1 MLASSLVRNAGAL
14 VFSCLALAT
23 TANAQGYAGPFV
35 PHVGQQITTTFTNDF
50 GSDADSVTIIEAVSR
65 DFVRLSYSST
75 RGISVQRDIA
85 IADRETAETY
95 VLGYAPR
102 MPVMISGTTSL
113 GISAAVLGRLR
124 STGSAPLTL
133 IYSPQL
139 DRIDCILTA
148 EGVDVKV
155 PMIVEDR
162 IFELPAVTARVACGE
177 GERRGTG
184 RLIFA
189 NDVNNP
195 ILIESFLNFS
205 WEERPRTERVTRVV
219 AGRGL
224 HRDMVQSLNALGAYD
239 VYGLH
244 FNFDDAGLR
253 PDTDQL
259 VREIA
264 QMLIENPN
272 WVIQIAGHTDSVGG
286 ADYNQRLSTARAA
299 SVRLALIDQG
309 IAPGRLTSLGYG
321 DTRPRAGNDTLAGRA
336 INRRVEF
343 RRLDR

>member
-1 MLASSLVRNAGAL
+1 MSLAFLLPAGAACFL
-14 VFSCLALAT
+14 QLAISSIAH
-23 TANAQGYAGPFV
+23 AQGYAGPFV
-35 PHVGQQITTTFTNDF
+35 PHAGQQITTYFTNDF
-50 GSDADSVTIIEAVSR
+50 GRDADSVTMIEAVSG
-65 DFVRLSYSST
+65 DVVRLNYTST
-75 RGISVQRDIA
+75 RGLSVIRDIA

-102 MPVMISGTTSL
+102 MPVMIPGTTSL
-113 GISAAVLGRLR
+113 GISGAVLTRLR

-133 IYSPQL
+133 VYSAQL
-139 DRIDCILTA
+139 DRIDCVLTA

-162 IFELPAVTARVACGE
+162 LFDLPALTARIECRA

-184 RLIFA
+184 RLVFA

-205 WEERPRTERVTRVV
+205 WEDRPRTERVTRVA
-219 AGRGL
+219 AGPGL
-224 HRDMVQSLNALGAYD
+224 HRDMVQSLDTLGAYD

-244 FNFDDAGLR
+244 FNVDDASLR

-259 VREIA
+259 VRDIA
-264 QMLIENPN
+264 QMLRENAN
-272 WVIQIAGHTDSVGG
+272 WSIQIGGHTDSIGG
-286 ADYNQRLSTARAA
+286 SDYNLRLSAARAE
-299 SVRLALIDQG
+299 SVRLALIEQG
-309 IAPGRLTSLGYG
+309 VAPARLTTTGFG
-321 DTRPRAGNDTLAGRA
+321 ETRPRAANDTLAGRA